1 MRPGPPAVFLDRDG
15 VINRRRLDHVK
26 SWAEFEFLPG
36 AVEALAQ
43 LRRMG
48 LRSIVITNQSAVG
61 RGLLTQ
67 EQLSSIHR
75 QMTSHI
81 TEAGGVIERIYV
93 CSHTPNAN
101 CGCRKPETELF
112 LRASYELGIEL
123 AGSIMIGDSRT
134 DVEAAHAIGS
144 LAILVAENGEAK
156 RDNGVPVV
164 RDLAQAVSL
173 IPKLQRNREASRC

>member
-1 MRPGPPAVFLDRDG
+1 MTPGPPAVFLDRDG

-26 SWAEFEFLPG
+26 AWAEFEFLPG
-36 AVEALAQ
+36 ALEALSQ
-43 LRRMG
+43 LRQMG

-75 QMTSHI
+75 QMTWHI

-93 CSHTPNAN
+93 CAHTPTEK
-101 CGCRKPETELF
+101 CGCRKPATELF
-112 LRASYELGIEL
+112 LRASRELGIEL
-123 AGSIMIGDSRT
+123 GGSIMIGDSRS

-156 RDNGVPVV
+156 TNNGVPVV
-164 RDLAQAVSL
+164 RDLAQAVSV
-173 IPKLQRNREASRC
+173 IPELQHSREAGRC